1 MVMVGALAGKTGMLS
16 LEETVHGMQAA
27 LKGKEKMFALNEK
40 GIARGFDFIKKG
52 K

>member
-1 MVMVGALAGKTGMLS
+1 M
-16 LEETVHGMQAA
+16 HAA
-27 LKGKEKMFALNEK
+27 LKGKEKMFPLNEK

>member
-1 MVMVGALAGKTGMLS
+1 MLS

-40 GIARGFDFIKKG
+40 GIGRGFDFIKKG